1 MYPVS
6 QQFISEVKQN
16 TRKYYWSGTITTKNN
31 RVYEFSN
38 EDKVKGSGYITKQ
51 CCGSNEIEL
60 GTVYAAELGITLFS
74 DIDRYKRCL
83 GSFVLPLTT

>member
-74 DIDRYKRCL
+74 DMTGIL
-83 GSFVLPLTT
+83 